1 MPSRIKIVQG
11 IEDKYEAL
19 KPCYVELRILD
30 VGMVRF
36 ELDVRVEIGGALLCD
51 LNKV

>member
-1 MPSRIKIVQG
+1 MPSRIKVIKG
-11 IEDKYEAL
+11 IEDNCETL
-19 KPCYVELRILD
+19 EPFNVELRIFD

-36 ELDVRVEIGGALLCD
+36 ELDVRVEFGSALLCD